1 MVEKFPGQEPGEIA
15 MALLGEDIPAIGPR
29 LKTRLEAVSAVKKYV
44 SAIEGLVKCTGHP
57 YRVVFSRQPD
67 GRYVLLIK
75 GAGEKIEILHNLDE
89 LTVKRFQRSFK
100 KRLFII
106 TSFFEEGDR
115 LECLALTEGMGA
127 VLYSPY

>member
-1 MVEKFPGQEPGEIA
+1 MVEKDQGPAPGEIA
-15 MALLGEDIPAIGPR
+15 MAFLGEDIPAIGPR
-29 LKTRLEAVSAVKKYV
+29 LKTKPEAVSVVKKYV
-44 SAIEGLVKCTGHP
+44 SAIEGMVKCAGQP
-57 YRVVFSRQPD
+57 YRVMFSRQPD
-67 GRYVLLIK
+67 GRYALMIK
-75 GAGEKIEILHNLDE
+75 GSGEPLKIMHNLDE

-100 KRLFII
+100 NRIFII

>member
-1 MVEKFPGQEPGEIA
+1 MVEKYPGLEPGEVA
-15 MALLGEDIPAIGPR
+15 MALLGKDIPAIGPR
-29 LKTRLEAVSAVKKYV
+29 LKTRLEAVTAVQKYV
-44 SAIEGLVKCTGHP
+44 SAIEGLVKCTGRP
-57 YRVVFSRQPD
+57 YRVMFSRQPD

-75 GAGEKIEILHNLDE
+75 GSGETLEILQNLDE
-89 LTVKRFQRSFK
+89 LTVKRFQRSFR

>member
-1 MVEKFPGQEPGEIA
+1 MVEINPVTADIA

-29 LKTRLEAVSAVKKYV
+29 LKTRREAVSAVKKYV
-44 SAIEGLVKCTGHP
+44 TDIEGMVKYGSQP
-57 YRVVFSRQPD
+57 YRVMFTRQPD
-67 GRYVLLIK
+67 GRYVMVIK
-75 GAGEKIEILHNLDE
+75 GAGITLEILRNLDE

-106 TSFFEEGDR
+106 TSFFEEGDQ

-127 VLYSPY
+127 VLYIPW